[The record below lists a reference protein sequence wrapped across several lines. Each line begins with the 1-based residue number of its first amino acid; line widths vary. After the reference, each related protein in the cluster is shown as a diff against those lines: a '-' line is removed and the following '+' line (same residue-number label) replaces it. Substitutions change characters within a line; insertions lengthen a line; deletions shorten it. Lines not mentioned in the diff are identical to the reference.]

1 MLKPNMRYAEL
12 KDSCAISTL
21 CRMRIREEVRGRE
34 RGPGMCPCRQC
45 ALLRGK

>member
-1 MLKPNMRYAEL
+1 MLKPNVRPAAPE
-12 KDSCAISTL
+12 DSCPVNTL